1 MVKMTFCKLCLL
13 EKCYKVTYKIAKRYF
28 VWYTIWY
35 NFVLLIFH
43 IYRMKPLSEPE
54 ALNRAA
60 AYCTTCERCVS
71 EVCAKLVVWG
81 MDNAQQQRIIDRLI
95 KENFICEERFCRAFV
110 NDKVR
115 FNRWGRRK
123 ISLALREKRVD
134 EALAREAL
142 EAINEEE
149 YLSALMAV
157 VAAKRRELKGK
168 DDYLSNQK
176 ILRYAASRG
185 FETSLIMNV
194 IKFNPDEV
202 DF

>member
-28 VWYTIWY
+28 VYCCFWY

-95 KENFICEERFCRAFV
+95 EENFICEERFCRAFV

-115 FNRWGRRK
+115 FNRWGRIK
-123 ISLALREKRVD
+123 IRAALSEKRLPRELVNEAIDNIDEELYTASLADVIASKR
-134 EALAREAL
+134 
-142 EAINEEE
+142 
-149 YLSALMAV
+149 
-157 VAAKRRELKGK
+157 KELKGK
-168 DDYLSNQK
+168 DDRATQQK
-176 ILRYAASRG
+176 IIRHAASRG
-185 FETSLIMNV
+185 YEPSLIFKALNYTG
-194 IKFNPDEV
+194 DEM